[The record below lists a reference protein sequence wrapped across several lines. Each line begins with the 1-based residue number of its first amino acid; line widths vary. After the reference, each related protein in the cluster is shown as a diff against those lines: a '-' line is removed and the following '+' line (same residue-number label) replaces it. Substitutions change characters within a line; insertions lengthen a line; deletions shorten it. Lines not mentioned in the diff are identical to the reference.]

1 MKAALAA
8 LALLVTP
15 AALAQEFTVTSTL
28 VGALTGPD
36 APAEMEKYDICGTD
50 LGTMAEVNGT
60 IVMAF
65 GDTFG
70 WRGDSC
76 PRFGPNW
83 RSNVI
88 AMTTDTDPSDGVVI
102 EDWLT
107 GDDGRAIAAA
117 EGRHLLKFTSEQT
130 KIPTAMVTVG
140 DTLYMHYMSVHG
152 FADMGGVW
160 LCNSSRF
167 IASHDGGKSWDKGG
181 EDFGTFQSSFN
192 MLALSAQPGVG
203 NEDGQYVYAVG
214 TPCGRFNGA
223 RVGRVAAD
231 RLTETA
237 AWEYWDGS
245 GWTVDRAEAAEVI
258 KPGVGEGSLVW
269 NDGIGKWMYAT
280 LNELAL
286 ALELRFADRP
296 EGPWSPPAT
305 LARGADYDLAY
316 GAYMTP
322 SWISADGMSFYYIMS
337 QFGPYN
343 TYIVKAELQR
353 KAAE

>member
-1 MKAALAA
+1 MKMLTAAF
-8 LALLVTP
+8 ALLVSSP
-15 AALAQEFTVTSTL
+15 VLAQDYTVTSTL
-28 VGALTGPD
+28 VKALTGPN
-36 APAEMEKYDICGTD
+36 APGEMKVPDICGTD

-60 IVMAF
+60 IVLAF

-70 WRGDSC
+70 WNGDSC
-76 PRFGPNW
+76 RKFGPNW

-88 AMTTDTDPSDGVVI
+88 AMTTDMEPADGIVI
-102 EDWLT
+102 EDWLK
-107 GDDGRAIAAA
+107 GEDGKAIAAA

-167 IASHDGGKSWDKGG
+167 IASKDGGKTWDKGVT
-181 EDFGTFQSSFN
+181 DFGNFQSSFN
-192 MLALSAQPGVG
+192 MLALSAEAGTG
-203 NEDGQYVYAVG
+203 NEDGTYVYAVG

-231 RLTETA
+231 KLAENT
-237 AWEYWDGS
+237 AWEYWDGAA
-245 GWTVDRAEAAEVI
+245 WMADRAQAAEVI

-269 NDGIGKWMYAT
+269 NAGIGKWMYTT

-286 ALELRFADRP
+286 ALEIRFADRP
-296 EGPWSPPAT
+296 EGPWSAPAV
-305 LARGADYDLAY
+305 LVRGSDYAQAY
-316 GAYMTP
+316 GAFMTP
-322 SWISADGMSFYYIMS
+322 SWISDDGLTFYYVMS

-343 TYIVKAELQR
+343 AYVMKAEL
-353 KAAE
+353 KAVD